1 MPVSLEKLII
11 VALFIVGCCST
22 TLFSIDIVMA
32 QGSEI
37 HIKNNDDEKNKL
49 EVISNINLQ
58 NISKTGLLKVVGV
71 INGEDFVKNI
81 PLDKLKESTK
91 KIKVTFSMNKDNEI
105 NSAHK
110 PDEFFV
116 CAYHV
121 ENPMNIKSIS
131 FDKQKIDDITV
142 DNFDCNE
149 GDIKSTTSPT
159 KSSLFKAKSQVYN
172 KTVSYYNM
180 YSKPKVVSFTTLG
193 NNDNTSSILTDKITH
208 NVKQEDKTK
217 NAKDDN
223 DINKP
228 VKVKITVPM
237 EDKKNAKKIKI
248 MIMLKGQ
255 IKSEIGDIQKE
266 FNKIGRL
273 YN

>member
-22 TLFSIDIVMA
+22 TLLTIDQVMA

-37 HIKNNDDEKNKL
+37 HIKNNDGEKNKL

-91 KIKVTFSMNKDNEI
+91 KLKVTFSMNKDNEI

-116 CAYHV
+116 CAYPV
-121 ENPMNIKSIS
+121 KNPSDIKSVS
-131 FDKQKIDDITV
+131 FDKPKKDEVTV
-142 DNFDCNE
+142 DYFDCNE
-149 GDIKSTTSPT
+149 GDIKSTKSPT

-172 KTVSYYNM
+172 KTASYYNM
-180 YSKPKVVSFTTLG
+180 YSKPNVVSFTTLG
-193 NNDNTSSILTDKITH
+193 NNDNTS
-208 NVKQEDKTK
+208 
-217 NAKDDN
+217 
-223 DINKP
+223 
-228 VKVKITVPM
+228 
-237 EDKKNAKKIKI
+237 
-248 MIMLKGQ
+248 
-255 IKSEIGDIQKE
+255 
-266 FNKIGRL
+266 
-273 YN
+273 